1 VLEGGRVESLASGRI
16 PRKMPRVSDEVVIEV
31 DGRPVRCAKG
41 SSLLN
46 ALVNGGVLIGTACGG
61 RGICHFCRVTV
72 TGATTPVSPE
82 EQRAL
87 GNLLVAR
94 GMRLACR
101 VVVEAPLVVSV
112 PPIRG
117 KGEG

>member
-1 VLEGGRVESLASGRI
+1 
-16 PRKMPRVSDEVVIEV
+16 MPFSRPKPCARPHPTQDAHVSDEVVIQV
-31 DGRPVRCAKG
+31 DGREVRCAKG
-41 SSLLN
+41 TTLLN
-46 ALVNGGVLIGTACGG
+46 ALVNAGVLIGTACGG

-72 TGATTPVSPE
+72 SGASTPVQPE
-82 EQRAL
+82 EARAL

-101 VVVEAPLVVSV
+101 VLVEAPLTVSV
-112 PPIRG
+112 PPVRG